1 MNDSED
7 KLDELMAGYV
17 LGNLSSEEAE
27 ELQQLLTIQPQKI
40 QDLEELKETLAMM
53 SYSLPA
59 VEPPPQLWDS
69 IIESIERDRQ
79 PKSTQKFQK
88 QFSLISYQIAS
99 SIAALLVITLGFNN
113 YQLRQNFIAAKAEV
127 TYQKDVVAMLQNP
140 ETHLVSLKGMDMA
153 AKASGRIIMT
163 PGEPKSVLILQNLP
177 VLSSGK
183 YYQLWSIVNGKKVAS
198 GQFNANQNGTVLVKL
213 PTPSASDVTGLMIT
227 LEAVSNSDNLNP
239 LMVMTSSL

>member
-40 QDLEELKETLAMM
+40 QDLEELKEALAMM
-53 SYSLPA
+53 SYALPA

-69 IIESIERDRQ
+69 VIESIDRDRQ
-79 PKSTQKFQK
+79 PKSIQKFQK
-88 QFSLISYQIAS
+88 QFSLIGYQIAS

-113 YQLRQNFIAAKAEV
+113 YQLRQNLIIAKAEV

-163 PGEPKSVLILQNLP
+163 PGEPKSVLIVQNLP

-227 LEAVSNSDNLNP
+227 LEESSSFENPNP